1 MQRRKKILL
10 FSALFFLVV
19 CFYFMQET
27 YAKYITTSEGKI
39 NAKIARWNIKVNE
52 TDIKNNASL
61 AQDIIP
67 TFEKS
72 ENIAE
77 NVIAPTIK
85 GYFDLNIDASAVDV
99 SFTYNILI
107 EENDLISD
115 FIITSYQIGDNPIVN
130 LTDTTEITND
140 ILLDDTNRLQTIR
153 IYFEWYDEDDN
164 KMDNNADTVVT
175 IDNDN
180 LTLNVKLSFTQ
191 KK

>member
-10 FSALFFLVV
+10 LSALFFLVV

-27 YAKYITTSEGKI
+27 YAKYVTTSEGKI

-61 AQDIIP
+61 TQDIIP
-67 TFEKS
+67 TFGKS

-99 SFTYNILI
+99 SLTYQILI

-115 FIITSYQIGDNPIVN
+115 FIITGYQIDDGNLIN
-130 LTDTTEITND
+130 LTNTNEITND
-140 ILLDDTNRLQTIR
+140 ILLDEVNRVQTIR
-153 IYFEWYDEDDN
+153 SYFEWYDETDN
-164 KMDNNADTVVT
+164 KMDDDADTAVT

>member
-1 MQRRKKILL
+1 MQRKKKILL

-52 TDIKNNASL
+52 TDIKNNTSL

-115 FIITSYQIGDNPIVN
+115 FIITGYQIGDNPIVN

>member
-10 FSALFFLVV
+10 LSALFFLGV

-27 YAKYITTSEGKI
+27 YAKYVTTSEGKI

-61 AQDIIP
+61 TQDIIP

-99 SFTYNILI
+99 SLTYQILI

-115 FIITSYQIGDNPIVN
+115 FIITGYQIDDGNLIN
-130 LTDTTEITND
+130 LTNTNEITND
-140 ILLDDTNRLQTIR
+140 ILLDEVNRVQTIR
-153 IYFEWYDEDDN
+153 IYFEWYDETDN
-164 KMDNNADTVVT
+164 KMDDDADTAVT

-180 LTLNVKLSFTQ
+180 LTLNVKLSVTQ

>member
-10 FSALFFLVV
+10 LSALFFLVV

-27 YAKYITTSEGKI
+27 YAKYVTTSEGKI

-61 AQDIIP
+61 TQDIIP

-85 GYFDLNIDASAVDV
+85 GYFDLNIDASDVDV
-99 SFTYNILI
+99 SLTYQILI

-115 FIITSYQIGDNPIVN
+115 FIITGYQIDDGNLIN
-130 LTDTTEITND
+130 LTNTNEITND
-140 ILLDDTNRLQTIR
+140 ILLDEVNRVQTIR
-153 IYFEWYDEDDN
+153 IYFEWYDEADN
-164 KMDNNADTVVT
+164 KMDDDADTAVT

>member
-61 AQDIIP
+61 AQYIIP

-115 FIITSYQIGDNPIVN
+115 FIITGYQIGDNPIVN

>member
-10 FSALFFLVV
+10 LSALFFLVV

-27 YAKYITTSEGKI
+27 YAKYVTTSEGKI

-61 AQDIIP
+61 TQDIIP

-99 SFTYNILI
+99 SLTYQILI

-115 FIITSYQIGDNPIVN
+115 FIITGYQIDDGNLIN
-130 LTDTTEITND
+130 LTNTNEITND
-140 ILLDDTNRLQTIR
+140 ILLDEVNRVQTIR
-153 IYFEWYDEDDN
+153 IYFEWYDETDN
-164 KMDNNADTVVT
+164 KMDDDADTTVT

>member
-85 GYFDLNIDASAVDV
+85 GYFD
-99 SFTYNILI
+99 
-107 EENDLISD
+107 
-115 FIITSYQIGDNPIVN
+115 
-130 LTDTTEITND
+130 
-140 ILLDDTNRLQTIR
+140 
-153 IYFEWYDEDDN
+153 
-164 KMDNNADTVVT
+164 
-175 IDNDN
+175 
-180 LTLNVKLSFTQ
+180 
-191 KK
+191 

>member
-10 FSALFFLVV
+10 LSALFFLVV

-27 YAKYITTSEGKI
+27 YAKYVTTSEGKI

-61 AQDIIP
+61 TQDIIP

-99 SFTYNILI
+99 SLTYQILI

-115 FIITSYQIGDNPIVN
+115 FIITGYQIDDGNLIN
-130 LTDTTEITND
+130 LTNTNEITND
-140 ILLDDTNRLQTIR
+140 ILLDEVNRVQTIR
-153 IYFEWYDEDDN
+153 IYFEWYDEADN
-164 KMDNNADTVVT
+164 KMDDDADTAVT

>member
-27 YAKYITTSEGKI
+27 YAKYVTTSEGKI

-115 FIITSYQIGDNPIVN
+115 FIITGYQIGDNPIVN

-140 ILLDDTNRLQTIR
+140 IPLDDTNRLQTIR

-164 KMDNNADTVVT
+164 KMDNDADTAVT

>member
-27 YAKYITTSEGKI
+27 YAKYVTTSEGKI

-72 ENIAE
+72 KNIAE

-115 FIITSYQIGDNPIVN
+115 FIITGYQIGDNPIVN

-164 KMDNNADTVVT
+164 KMDNDADTAVT

>member
-107 EENDLISD
+107 EENNLISD
-115 FIITSYQIGDNPIVN
+115 FIITGYQIGDNPIVN

>member
-1 MQRRKKILL
+1 MQRKKKILL

-115 FIITSYQIGDNPIVN
+115 FIITGYQIGDNPIVN

>member
-1 MQRRKKILL
+1 MQKRKKILL

-27 YAKYITTSEGKI
+27 YAKYVTTSEGKI

-61 AQDIIP
+61 TQDIIP

-115 FIITSYQIGDNPIVN
+115 FIITGYQIGDNPIVN

-164 KMDNNADTVVT
+164 KMDNNADTAVT

>member
-10 FSALFFLVV
+10 LSALFFLVV

-27 YAKYITTSEGKI
+27 YAKYVTTSEGKI

-61 AQDIIP
+61 TQDIIP

-99 SFTYNILI
+99 SLTYQILI

-115 FIITSYQIGDNPIVN
+115 FIITGYQIDDGNLIN
-130 LTDTTEITND
+130 LTNTNEITND
-140 ILLDDTNRLQTIR
+140 ILLDEVNRVQKIR
-153 IYFEWYDEDDN
+153 IYFEWYDETDN
-164 KMDNNADTVVT
+164 KMDDDADTAVT

>member
-10 FSALFFLVV
+10 LSALFFLGV

-27 YAKYITTSEGKI
+27 YAKYVTTSEGKI

-61 AQDIIP
+61 TQDIIP

-99 SFTYNILI
+99 SLTYQILI

-115 FIITSYQIGDNPIVN
+115 FIITGYQIDDGNLIN
-130 LTDTTEITND
+130 LTNTNEITND
-140 ILLDDTNRLQTIR
+140 ILLDEVNRVQTIR
-153 IYFEWYDEDDN
+153 IYFEWYDETDN
-164 KMDNNADTVVT
+164 KMDDDADTAVT

>member
-115 FIITSYQIGDNPIVN
+115 FIITGYQIGDNPIVN

-164 KMDNNADTVVT
+164 KMDNDADTAVT

>member
-10 FSALFFLVV
+10 LSALFFLVV

-27 YAKYITTSEGKI
+27 YAKYVTTSEGKI

-61 AQDIIP
+61 TQDIIP

-99 SFTYNILI
+99 SLTYQILI

-115 FIITSYQIGDNPIVN
+115 FIITGYQIDDGNLIN
-130 LTDTTEITND
+130 LTNTNEITND
-140 ILLDDTNRLQTIR
+140 ILLDEVNHVQTIR
-153 IYFEWYDEDDN
+153 IYFEWYDETDN
-164 KMDNNADTVVT
+164 KMDDDADTAVT

>member
-1 MQRRKKILL
+1 MQKRKKILL

-27 YAKYITTSEGKI
+27 YAKYVTTSEGKI

-61 AQDIIP
+61 TQDIIP

-115 FIITSYQIGDNPIVN
+115 FIITGYQIGDNPIVN

-164 KMDNNADTVVT
+164 KMDNDADTAVT

>member
-115 FIITSYQIGDNPIVN
+115 FIITGYQIGDNPIVN

-164 KMDNNADTVVT
+164 KMNNNADTVVT

>member
-27 YAKYITTSEGKI
+27 YAKYVTTSEGKI

-99 SFTYNILI
+99 SFTYSILI

-115 FIITSYQIGDNPIVN
+115 FIITGYQIGDNPIIN

-140 ILLDDTNRLQTIR
+140 ILLDDVNRLQTIR

-164 KMDNNADTVVT
+164 KMDNDADTAVT

>member
-27 YAKYITTSEGKI
+27 YAKYVTTSEGKI

-115 FIITSYQIGDNPIVN
+115 FIITGYQIGDNPIVN

-164 KMDNNADTVVT
+164 KMDNDADTTVT

>member
-10 FSALFFLVV
+10 LSALFFLVV

-27 YAKYITTSEGKI
+27 YAKYVTTSEGKI

-61 AQDIIP
+61 TQDIIP

-99 SFTYNILI
+99 SLTYQILI

-115 FIITSYQIGDNPIVN
+115 FIITGYQIDDGNLIN
-130 LTDTTEITND
+130 LTNTNEITND
-140 ILLDDTNRLQTIR
+140 ILLDEVNRVQTIR
-153 IYFEWYDEDDN
+153 IYFEWYDETDN
-164 KMDNNADTVVT
+164 KMDDDADTAVT

>member
-85 GYFDLNIDASAVDV
+85 GYFDLNMDFADADV
-99 SFTYNILI
+99 SFSYNISIAPSETSSVSDLVIKGSAIDSDI
-107 EENDLISD
+107 ESNNITYFDSSFQTISGKINLAD
-115 FIITSYQIGDNPIVN
+115 NIKSRVIRVYIVWDDTS
-130 LTDTTEITND
+130 DTTLGSD
-140 ILLDDTNRLQTIR
+140 IHI
-153 IYFEWYDEDDN
+153 
-164 KMDNNADTVVT
+164 
-175 IDNDN
+175 
-180 LTLNVKLSFTQ
+180 
-191 KK
+191 

>member
-115 FIITSYQIGDNPIVN
+115 FIITVYQIGDNPIVN

>member
-10 FSALFFLVV
+10 LSALFFLVV

-27 YAKYITTSEGKI
+27 YAKYVTTSEGKI

-61 AQDIIP
+61 TQDIIP

-99 SFTYNILI
+99 SLTYQILI
-107 EENDLISD
+107 EENDLISE
-115 FIITSYQIGDNPIVN
+115 FIITGYQIDDGNLIN
-130 LTDTTEITND
+130 LTNTNEITND
-140 ILLDDTNRLQTIR
+140 ILLDEVNRVQTIR
-153 IYFEWYDEDDN
+153 IYFEWYDETDN
-164 KMDNNADTVVT
+164 KMDDDADTAVT

>member
-1 MQRRKKILL
+1 
-10 FSALFFLVV
+10 
-19 CFYFMQET
+19 MQET
-27 YAKYITTSEGKI
+27 YAKYVTTSEGKI

-115 FIITSYQIGDNPIVN
+115 FIITGYQIGDNPIVN

>member
-27 YAKYITTSEGKI
+27 YAKYVTTSEGKI

-115 FIITSYQIGDNPIVN
+115 FIITGYQIGDNPIVN

-164 KMDNNADTVVT
+164 KMDNDADTAVT

>member
-1 MQRRKKILL
+1 MFKDKKFKL
-10 FSALFFLVV
+10 FIAFLALFICISQLKD
-19 CFYFMQET
+19 T
-27 YAKYITTSEGKI
+27 YAKYLEAKEGNTDFTIANWKIVVNDKDISEGS
-39 NAKIARWNIKVNE
+39 
-52 TDIKNNASL
+52 TLSSL
-61 AQDIIP
+61 ITPVYVANQ
-67 TFEKS
+67 
-72 ENIAE
+72 NIASG
-77 NVIAPTIK
+77 VIAPSSE

-115 FIITSYQIGDNPIVN
+115 FIITGYQIGDNPIVN

>member
-10 FSALFFLVV
+10 LSALFFLVV

-27 YAKYITTSEGKI
+27 YAKYVTTSEGKI
-39 NAKIARWNIKVNE
+39 NAKIARWNINVNE

-61 AQDIIP
+61 TQDIIP

-99 SFTYNILI
+99 SLTYQILI

-115 FIITSYQIGDNPIVN
+115 FIITGYQIDDGNLIN
-130 LTDTTEITND
+130 LTNTNEITND
-140 ILLDDTNRLQTIR
+140 ILLDEVNRVQTIR
-153 IYFEWYDEDDN
+153 IYFEWYDETDN
-164 KMDNNADTVVT
+164 KMDDDADTAVT

>member
-10 FSALFFLVV
+10 LSALFFLVV

-27 YAKYITTSEGKI
+27 YAKYVTTSEGKI

-61 AQDIIP
+61 TQDIIP

-99 SFTYNILI
+99 SLTYQILI

-115 FIITSYQIGDNPIVN
+115 FIITGYQINDGNLIN
-130 LTDTTEITND
+130 LTNTNEITND
-140 ILLDDTNRLQTIR
+140 ILLDEVNRVQTIR
-153 IYFEWYDEDDN
+153 IYFEWYDEADN
-164 KMDNNADTVVT
+164 KMDDDADTAVT

>member
-10 FSALFFLVV
+10 LSALFFLVV

-27 YAKYITTSEGKI
+27 YAKYVTTSEGKI

-61 AQDIIP
+61 TQDIIP

-99 SFTYNILI
+99 SLTYQILI

-115 FIITSYQIGDNPIVN
+115 FIITDYQIDDGNLIN
-130 LTDTTEITND
+130 LTNTNEIIND
-140 ILLDDTNRLQTIR
+140 ILLDEVNHVQTIR
-153 IYFEWYDEDDN
+153 IYFEWYDEADN
-164 KMDNNADTVVT
+164 KMDDDADTAVT

>member
-27 YAKYITTSEGKI
+27 YAKYVTTSEGKI

-115 FIITSYQIGDNPIVN
+115 FIITGYQIGDNPIVN

>member
-10 FSALFFLVV
+10 LSALFFLVV

-27 YAKYITTSEGKI
+27 YAKYVTTSEGKI

-61 AQDIIP
+61 TQDIIP

-99 SFTYNILI
+99 SLTYQILI

-115 FIITSYQIGDNPIVN
+115 FIITGYQIDDGNLIN
-130 LTDTTEITND
+130 LTDTNEITND
-140 ILLDDTNRLQTIR
+140 ILLDEVNRVQTIR
-153 IYFEWYDEDDN
+153 IYFEWYDEADN
-164 KMDNNADTVVT
+164 KMDDDADTAVT

>member
-10 FSALFFLVV
+10 LSALFFLVV

-27 YAKYITTSEGKI
+27 YAKYVTTSEGKI

-61 AQDIIP
+61 TQDIIP

-99 SFTYNILI
+99 SLTYQILI

-115 FIITSYQIGDNPIVN
+115 FIITGYQIDDGNLIN
-130 LTDTTEITND
+130 LTNTNEITND
-140 ILLDDTNRLQTIR
+140 ILKKTVYCIIIFWIR
-153 IYFEWYDEDDN
+153 PPDIRFRI
-164 KMDNNADTVVT
+164 TC
-175 IDNDN
+175 IR
-180 LTLNVKLSFTQ
+180 
-191 KK
+191 

>member
-115 FIITSYQIGDNPIVN
+115 FIITGYQIGDNPIVN

>member
-52 TDIKNNASL
+52 TDIKNNTSL

-115 FIITSYQIGDNPIVN
+115 FIITGYQIGDNPIVN

>member
-115 FIITSYQIGDNPIVN
+115 FIITDYQIGDNPIVN

-164 KMDNNADTVVT
+164 KMDNDADTAVT

>member
-10 FSALFFLVV
+10 LSALFFLVV

-27 YAKYITTSEGKI
+27 YAKYVTTSEGKI

-61 AQDIIP
+61 TQDIIP

-72 ENIAE
+72 KNIAE

-99 SFTYNILI
+99 SLTYQILI

-115 FIITSYQIGDNPIVN
+115 FIITGYQIDDGNLIN
-130 LTDTTEITND
+130 LTNTNEITND
-140 ILLDDTNRLQTIR
+140 ILLDEVNRVQTIR
-153 IYFEWYDEDDN
+153 IYFEWYDETDN
-164 KMDNNADTVVT
+164 KMDDDADTAVT